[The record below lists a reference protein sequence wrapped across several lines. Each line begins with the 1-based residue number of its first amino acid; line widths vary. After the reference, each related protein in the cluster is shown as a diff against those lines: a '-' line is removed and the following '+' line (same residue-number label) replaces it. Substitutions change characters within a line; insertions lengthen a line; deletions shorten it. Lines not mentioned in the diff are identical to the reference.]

1 MNLKALLA
9 AGLLII
15 AAPINAQYSIN
26 MRNVDSP
33 VNMFVQKEA
42 EYFSNRVSWT
52 DRSGT
57 YYYATKDLKPLKA
70 FRRRMGN

>member
-1 MNLKALLA
+1 
-9 AGLLII
+9 
-15 AAPINAQYSIN
+15 

-33 VNMFVQKEA
+33 VNMFVQREA

-57 YYYATKDLKPLKA
+57 YYYATKDMRPLRA
-70 FRRRMGN
+70 FRSRM

>member
-1 MNLKALLA
+1 V
-9 AGLLII
+9 
-15 AAPINAQYSIN
+15 PIGHKIS

-33 VNMFVQKEA
+33 VNMFVQREA

-57 YYYATKDLKPLKA
+57 YYYATKDMRPLRA
-70 FRRRMGN
+70 FRSKM